1 MPLKNPGSESDTL
14 VREAILDLLS
24 DEEVG
29 LVAMWE
35 AGGPLES
42 GSEYVDLAR
51 LRSGIRTADAST
63 SVATG
68 DMLPRCAVDDL
79 TWKRILAKVERVVER
94 TSGAR

>member
-1 MPLKNPGSESDTL
+1 MKKLGSENDYL

-24 DEEVG
+24 DDEVG
-29 LVAMWE
+29 RVAMWE
-35 AGGPLES
+35 AGGLLET

-51 LRSGIRTADAST
+51 LRAGIRTVDGAT
-63 SVATG
+63 SVVAG

-79 TWKRILAKVERVVER
+79 TWTRILAKVGRVVER